1 VTTLT
6 FRRPTVLPI
15 HRASWVRPAGSID
28 FRVTQTFASLDGF
41 YAGKPHNAVDLG
53 NFRCGDAVVAMLA
66 GTCRRVKDNATAL
79 GAATDALGLVIDH
92 GYGVTSEYWHLQSYI
107 VADGAKVTAGQGV
120 AIVGRTGLGNVC
132 HLHTEVKLNG
142 VRIDPEPL
150 MFGGSLSIG
159 GDDVKLP
166 GKFLRHVQNRSGT
179 LTSGSNFRAGVIA
192 GEDASLGVLAVGT
205 LLYPIVVVAGRPV
218 GTAADAAEWYGALA
232 YVGSAYQLGFVHS
245 SVLPRTAAGVALTPI
260 DSADCSSQEAELA
273 QIRTKLARAATSAA
287 GASQAVTATVEALR

>member
-15 HRASWVRPAGSID
+15 HRASWVRPAGNID

-79 GAATDALGLVIDH
+79 GAATDALGLIIDH
-92 GYGVTSEYWHLQSYI
+92 GFGVTIEYWHLQSYS
-107 VADGAKVTAGQGV
+107 VPDGAKVSAGQQV
-120 AIVGRTGLGNVC
+120 AIVGKTGLGNVC

-192 GEDASLGVLAVGT
+192 GEDASLGVLAAGT
-205 LLYPIVVVAGRPV
+205 LLYPVVVVAGRPV

-245 SVLPRTAAGVALTPI
+245 SVLPRNAAGVTLTASE
-260 DSADCSSQEAELA
+260 SADCSSVEA
-273 QIRTKLARAATSAA
+273 K
-287 GASQAVTATVEALR
+287 VTATQSTIASLNARIAAAKAALG